1 MVTQNKKKKKQ
12 CKGNKQIKVVISQFH
27 ISIIQGGLQ

>member
-1 MVTQNKKKKKQ
+1 MLTQNKKK
-12 CKGNKQIKVVISQFH
+12 CNGNKQIEVVISQFH